1 MLLRG
6 FPGRGDGE
14 IAIQYLVIQ
23 FDDVWVILE
32 REVIRD
38 WRFCHGWGDYASFR
52 GRPYVCLPFFQFVWL
67 VSVGGPT
74 H

>member
-32 REVIRD
+32 REVIWDISNGHR
-38 WRFCHGWGDYASFR
+38 WGDYASYR
-52 GRPYVCLPFFQFVWL
+52 GRPNVCLPFRRTCGRL
-67 VSVGGPT
+67 HYGARC
-74 H
+74 